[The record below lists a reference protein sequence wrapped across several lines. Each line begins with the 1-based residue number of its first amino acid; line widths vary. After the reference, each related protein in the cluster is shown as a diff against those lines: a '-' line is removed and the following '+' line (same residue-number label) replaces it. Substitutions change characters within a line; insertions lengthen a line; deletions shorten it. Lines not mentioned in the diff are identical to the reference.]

1 MRQGGRLSPDGVARP
16 SDLVFPA
23 PGGKD
28 AWSSDDWA
36 TWRKRVWRPAAKAA
50 GLSEDTRPRDLRGS
64 FASLLIWQGMNPV
77 EVAEQLGHSAVMCL
91 TNYAGVFAEMGTDR
105 KPAEDVINE
114 ARSKIVCRVSV
125 PDLDDLAKTLE
136 PSIGLEPMTPSL
148 PWKCSTN

>member
-1 MRQGGRLSPDGVARP
+1 VP
-16 SDLVFPA
+16 SGAQLVFPA

-91 TNYAGVFAEMGTDR
+91 TTYAGVFAEMGTDR

-114 ARSKIVCRVSV
+114 ARSKIVSCECAQLGRPCENPRAQLRTRTGDPFLTMEVLYQLS
-125 PDLDDLAKTLE
+125 
-136 PSIGLEPMTPSL
+136 
-148 PWKCSTN
+148 